1 LFAAL
6 ALVMRRGGTRW
17 PGRRGSRCVV
27 PIYRRAAGPAHDRSA
42 AAAGSNPLQNPY
54 HAGDNVE
61 PATGS
66 AYLTRSPLRQ
76 GMIDPVVRAAFAD
89 AGWYWG
95 GNWTSPTDY
104 MHFSANNRW

>member
-1 LFAAL
+1 MGL
-6 ALVMRRGGTRW
+6 GN
-17 PGRRGSRCVV
+17 CVV
-27 PIYRRAAGPAHDRSA
+27 ALSLCSLPWRWSCGAVVLVDQAAEDLDASYPIRHRAAGPTRGGSA

-89 AGWYWG
+89 AG
-95 GNWTSPTDY
+95 
-104 MHFSANNRW
+104 